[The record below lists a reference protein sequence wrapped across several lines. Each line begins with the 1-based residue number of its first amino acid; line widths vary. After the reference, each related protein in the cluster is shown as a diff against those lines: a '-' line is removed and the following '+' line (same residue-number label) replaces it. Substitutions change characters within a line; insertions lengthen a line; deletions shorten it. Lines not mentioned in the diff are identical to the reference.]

1 MSYTVK
7 FTSEG
12 PCGWVYYR
20 EDDEVLPFFWQT
32 TTVGFDIILA
42 SPAEWSAF
50 CDEHK
55 AVKAKQRRDE
65 IVSRLAKE
73 VKRKQ
78 AGRAKVSIDDT
89 GISFSYVGNVF
100 RAILEKVLGLD

>member
-1 MSYTVK
+1 M
-7 FTSEG
+7 
-12 PCGWVYYR
+12 YYR

-32 TTVGFDIILA
+32 TTVGFDVILP
-42 SPAEWSAF
+42 SPAEWSVF
-50 CDEHK
+50 CDEHN

-65 IVSRLAKE
+65 IVSLLAKE

-78 AGRAKVSIDDT
+78 AGRAKISIDDT
-89 GISFSYVGNVF
+89 GISFSYEGNVF

>member
-1 MSYTVK
+1 MSHAIK

-20 EDDEVLPFFWQT
+20 ENEEVLPFFWQT
-32 TTVGFDIILA
+32 TTVGFDIYLP

-55 AVKAKQRRDE
+55 AVTAQQRRDE
-65 IVSRLAKE
+65 TVSRLAQE

-89 GISFSYVGNVF
+89 GISFSYEGNWF
-100 RAILEKVLGLD
+100 RAVLEKVLGLN